1 MESNSTNLLP
11 VRKMNTTLTAIL
23 VFGCLAGAV
32 LTGRY
37 ARRHLPDDHLSADS
51 KDTVKLAMG
60 LVATMTALLLGLLIG
75 SAKASYDTSR
85 SQVIQMAA
93 KISFLDRV
101 LSDLGPEGAPA
112 RAELR
117 AAIEAGAMQLWPVIA
132 GAPVQSVPNI
142 HAGELLFSAIHALNP
157 RDEAQ
162 GALKAQ
168 AAALVVDLAQLRAL
182 LLAQSLPSISIPLL
196 VAVVVW
202 LVLIFLGFSLL
213 APPNT
218 TTAVALI
225 ASALCVSGAIFLIL
239 ELDRPFSGLVQIP
252 SAPLV
257 HALKELPK

>member
-1 MESNSTNLLP
+1 
-11 VRKMNTTLTAIL
+11 MNTTLTAIL

-37 ARRHLPDDHLSADS
+37 VRRHLPEDHLSADS

-60 LVATMTALLLGLLIG
+60 LVATMTALLLGLLVG

-85 SQVIQMAA
+85 SQVIQMTA

-101 LSDLGPEGAPA
+101 LSDYGPEAAPA
-112 RAELR
+112 RADLR
-117 AAIEAGAMQLWPVIA
+117 AAVEAGTRQLWA
-132 GAPVQSVPNI
+132 AMANARVQSAPSVG
-142 HAGELLFSAIHALNP
+142 AGDEVFAAVHALNP
-157 RDEAQ
+157 RDDAHR
-162 GALKAQ
+162 ALKAQ

-182 LLAQSLPSISIPLL
+182 LLAQSLPSISLPLL
-196 VAVVVW
+196 VAVVAW

-239 ELDRPFSGLVQIP
+239 ELDRPFGGLVQIP
-252 SAPLV
+252 SAPLA
-257 HALKELPK
+257 HALKELPE